1 MRLEIET
8 NVTAIPPAHAE
19 LLNDNGFSSPE
30 FEMLLKKGVAAAQDG
45 DRDKAR
51 ISLIQAAAID
61 PRSEDAWMWLASIS
75 EYPEELLS
83 FLNRVLDI
91 NPDNK
96 RAIEWQITTKSLL
109 AKTFVQRAVEAH
121 EQGSAELTEQCLN
134 QALDFDSEC
143 EMAWFWKAKTESSED
158 QKIAYFERVLAINA
172 DNQDAIDGIVAIGR
186 SRAVAAIDDAKAAA
200 VEGKREEA
208 IEILDRVLQTVP
220 DNADAWIIRSHLL
233 LDFDAKI
240 DSLEKALEVDPN
252 NAAARSTLD
261 FLTSTFGKAK
271 EEPALDAHEA
281 AEFDQDQE
289 TSEVEEYVANEEK
302 EDAPVAAA
310 SFVDE
315 NEGDESAPYLT
326 DEAIEVDEA
335 AVECV
340 GDEQAEVE
348 SVDQTTCEASE
359 VEDAVVEC
367 AVEEQAEFESDV
379 ETTNEVSEVEAVEVE
394 CAVDEQADVESG
406 DPINYEANEVE
417 EVAVECVV
425 DEAGEEVVESAEAR
439 SENAAEN
446 DAVENITEE
455 YTVSAEEAIDDDV
468 SAVESLTATT
478 DQGIDENVEEV
489 IHNVELER
497 LAPEDD
503 EIDDI
508 LSGLDDV
515 NFREQPVENV
525 ELSSDD
531 QPQVEAQ
538 SAGLACPYC
547 SADNDPQAFECT
559 SCQATLTLSDIE
571 SLMSNSRAKREV
583 IQEAVTQMEAEWNLR
598 ECSETE
604 LTALGIGYFN
614 LHNYESGLKFLQ
626 EASRLNPNNVILSG
640 QVNAIAIRIEETR
653 RQEEVHDAMPKG
665 KTILVVDDSPT
676 VRKLISGKLEKS
688 GHNVVCAVDGVDAL
702 ERMAESRPDLVLL
715 DITMPRMDG
724 YEVCKH
730 IRANPESKDIPV
742 VMISGKDGFFDKVR
756 GRLAG
761 STGYVTKPF
770 GPETLMKALETYLLP
785 EDAQVG

>member
-8 NVTAIPPAHAE
+8 NVTAIPPAQTE
-19 LLNDNGFSSPE
+19 LSNDNGFSSPD
-30 FEMLLKKGVAAAQDG
+30 FEILLKKGIAAAQNG
-45 DRDKAR
+45 ERDKAR
-51 ISLIQAAAID
+51 TSLIQAAAID

-186 SRAVAAIDDAKAAA
+186 SRALAAIDDAKAAA

-208 IEILDRVLQTVP
+208 IEILDKVLHTVP
-220 DNADAWIIRSHLL
+220 DNAEAWIIRSHLL

-261 FLTSTFGKAK
+261 FLTSTFGTKK
-271 EEPALDAHEA
+271 EEPALDTHEA
-281 AEFDQDQE
+281 VGLDQYQE
-289 TSEVEEYVANEEK
+289 NSEVEAYVANEGN
-302 EDAPVAAA
+302 
-310 SFVDE
+310 E
-315 NEGDESAPYLT
+315 NELDAGVSLVDQHEGNESAHHLT
-326 DEAIEVDEA
+326 DEAMDVDET
-335 AVECV
+335 AVELAV
-340 GDEQAEVE
+340 EGQTEVE
-348 SVDQTTCEASE
+348 SDDQLTLESNEIEMVA
-359 VEDAVVEC
+359 AEC
-367 AVEEQAEFESDV
+367 DVEEQAEIESA
-379 ETTNEVSEVEAVEVE
+379 EQISYEASEVDGAECTVE
-394 CAVDEQADVESG
+394 EQNEVESG
-406 DPINYEANEVE
+406 VQPTLEANEVE
-417 EVAVECVV
+417 VAEVECVV
-425 DEAGEEVVESAEAR
+425 NEVDDEAVEVAEVYP
-439 SENAAEN
+439 EIAAEY
-446 DAVENITEE
+446 ITEE
-455 YTVSAEEAIDDDV
+455 YTVSAEEAVDEDL
-468 SAVESLTATT
+468 SAAESLSASA
-478 DQGIDENVEEV
+478 DQGIDENVDEV
-489 IHNVELER
+489 IHNAELER

-515 NFREQPVENV
+515 NFRGETVETADV
-525 ELSSDD
+525 SSDD
-531 QPQVEAQ
+531 QPQVETH
-538 SAGLACPYC
+538 SSGLACPYC
-547 SADNDPQAFECT
+547 SANNDPQAFECT

-571 SLMSNSRAKREV
+571 SLMSNSRANREV

-724 YEVCKH
+724 YEVCKQ

-761 STGYVTKPF
+761 TTGYVTKPF

-785 EDAQVG
+785 EDAEVG